1 MGMGM
6 TWWSSSF
13 KGRVG
18 LSVGAVDSDNKGT
31 TDEDVNPYEAL
42 EMEAERQRRFNQKP
56 PETDISLDMI
66 SFGSVKEAFD
76 SFLIADFF
84 FVVASLVWLAAGVAA
99 KFVFKTEA
107 VYLAWY
113 ALWPLVFQP
122 AIGFLMMGAIGS
134 GVAGWWAD
142 QQEQEQ
148 QQQQK

>member
-1 MGMGM
+1 MRSHACKH
-6 TWWSSSF
+6 T
-13 KGRVG
+13 
-18 LSVGAVDSDNKGT
+18 
-31 TDEDVNPYEAL
+31 DVNPYEKL
-42 EMEAERQRRFNQKP
+42 QMEAERQRRLNQDIP
-56 PETDISLDMI
+56 DTEISLDVI
-66 SFGSVKEAFD
+66 SFGSAKEAFD

-84 FVVASLVWLAAGVAA
+84 FVCASLVWLAAGVAA

-142 QQEQEQ
+142 QQAE
-148 QQQQK
+148 KDS